1 MNTSIFKTGNKSDFA
16 EKSKRMARKGTI
28 GAFMLTIV
36 YGFFTSLFTTNGL
49 YLTMAFSLPA
59 ICVVFFVLTFSKL
72 KNELIYKLMSY
83 FLIVSCWMMLF
94 IAYHID
100 FQREYTIVMMTI
112 FILIF
117 QVVPTPKKL
126 ILFGS
131 FVFVALVISLL
142 LSNEPFQFIGLI
154 SFLFLFSFA
163 LSYIV
168 TLQRRDLIRN
178 VNSNSSIMKSL
189 INNTK
194 DAILLV
200 DFFSKEVI
208 DVNERTSKVFDILSS
223 DEFINSNYYTL
234 FADEQYVNKNRVE
247 IKQQINEHG
256 FFNDEILF
264 KTPKGNAFW
273 GHLFL
278 SPFNAEKNNYYILQ
292 IRNIDVKKKFDE
304 KIASTYEQYRFILDN
319 LEEFIYLVKYS
330 SGGDANFEY
339 VSPSIER
346 IFGIKKH
353 EFVTPKIQKK
363 IQELYHPDDIPDMK
377 AKKITLF
384 DTKKRVTL
392 KYRVKPL
399 GKDNY
404 IWIEE
409 TVIPKL
415 DDDNK
420 IIEVVGIL
428 REINS

>member
-1 MNTSIFKTGNKSDFA
+1 MTANIFKTGNKSDFA
-16 EKSKRMARKGTI
+16 EKSKRMARKGTM
-28 GAFMLTIV
+28 GAFMLTVV
-36 YGFFTSLFTTNGL
+36 YGVFTSLFTSNGL
-49 YLTMAFSLPA
+49 YLTLAFSLPV
-59 ICVVFFVLTFSKL
+59 ICVVFFGLTYSKL
-72 KNELIYKLMSY
+72 KNELIYKLLSY
-83 FLIVSCWMMLF
+83 FLIVSCWMMLY

-126 ILFGS
+126 VTFGS
-131 FVFVALVISLL
+131 F
-142 LSNEPFQFIGLI
+142 
-154 SFLFLFSFA
+154 
-163 LSYIV
+163 
-168 TLQRRDLIRN
+168 
-178 VNSNSSIMKSL
+178 
-189 INNTK
+189 
-194 DAILLV
+194 
-200 DFFSKEVI
+200 DFFSKEVV
-208 DVNERTSKVFDILSS
+208 DANERTSKVFDILNS

-264 KTPKGNAFW
+264 KTPKGIKFW

-330 SGGDANFEY
+330 PEGAASFEY
-339 VSPSIER
+339 VSPFIER

-353 EFVTPKIQKK
+353 EFVTPEAQNKIQK
-363 IQELYHPDDIPDMK
+363 LYHPDDIPDMK
-377 AKKITLF
+377 AKKISLF
-384 DTKKRVTL
+384 NTKERISL

-399 GKDNY
+399 GKDDY

-409 TVIPKL
+409 TVVPKL
-415 DDDNK
+415 DEDNN

-428 REINS
+428 REIKN